1 MLLAE
6 AMELLSQQP
15 DFAQQK
21 NWVAET
27 CARHV
32 HIAVFGAAFH
42 PELAAM
48 EYFWGQ
54 MKKHL
59 RSHCDY
65 SIETLRRELPVA
77 IASVSMTTVRRYY
90 AHVRRYMQAYA
101 SNNLS
106 LAQIEW
112 AMRKYSSHRRAKEPP
127 ADLDE
132 RFLTPAYFEDMPVKL
147 KSEKV

>member
-1 MLLAE
+1 LLR
-6 AMELLSQQP
+6 
-15 DFAQQK
+15 
-21 NWVAET
+21 
-27 CARHV
+27 CASGNV

-42 PELAAM
+42 PELAAI

-59 RSHCDY
+59 RRHYDY

-77 IASVSMTTVRRYY
+77 IASVTTTTVRRYY
-90 AHVRRYMQAYA
+90 SHVRRYMQAYA

-112 AMRKYSSHRRAKEPP
+112 AMLKYSSHRRAKEPP
-127 ADLDE
+127 VDLDE
-132 RFLTPAYFEDMPVKL
+132 QFLPPATSRTCPW
-147 KSEKV
+147 S